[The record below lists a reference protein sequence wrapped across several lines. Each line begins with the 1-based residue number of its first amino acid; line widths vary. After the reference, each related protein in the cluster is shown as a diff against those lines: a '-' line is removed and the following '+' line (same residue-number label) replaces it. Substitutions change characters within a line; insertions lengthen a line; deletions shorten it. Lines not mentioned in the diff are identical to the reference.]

1 MDMEVTST
9 FVEEKEEIEVVKE
22 VELSDLDLMLQSV
35 GEELKISAER
45 KELEIGEKVSP
56 NTEIKRILKEI
67 PGGLWT
73 KGIGRRKRCR
83 HNLDAKNNNSKMVTC
98 DKNCEEEFDQL
109 KPEVDG
115 EIVELDVNSDKESRI
130 DSQII
135 EDKMKIRDEVLKRM
149 KSGILDPSKSLSE
162 CALSLSKSIWVNN
175 GDANSNTNTNNDT
188 SGTTKLKRLL
198 QLILIADN
206 SRLNSKGEKE
216 KLFESV
222 KMNNDNTKIIFRSND
237 KNGFEAYCY
246 IVWGDENKNDD
257 KNENETRTI
266 STTNN
271 GEKSGEHN
279 AVVHSDNDG
288 FRMTVI
294 HAIKSIV

>member
-1 MDMEVTST
+1 MEISSNT
-9 FVEEKEEIEVVKE
+9 VEQKEEIEVVKE

-45 KELEIGEKVSP
+45 KEQEIGEKVSP
-56 NTEIKRILKEI
+56 HTEIRGNLKEI

-83 HNLDAKNNNSKMVTC
+83 HNLDAKNNGSKMSC
-98 DKNCEEEFDQL
+98 DSNCEEDIDQL
-109 KPEVDG
+109 KPDIDG
-115 EIVELDVNSDKESRI
+115 ETIELDANSDRQARI
-130 DSQII
+130 NSQIN
-135 EDKMKIRDEVLKRM
+135 EEKVKVRDEVLKKM
-149 KSGILDPSKSLSE
+149 KSGTLDPSKSLSE

-175 GDANSNTNTNNDT
+175 SDINSNTNTNNDA

-237 KNGFEAYCY
+237 KNGFEAFCY
-246 IVWGDENKNDD
+246 IVWGNENKNEVENER
-257 KNENETRTI
+257 NENSIIR
-266 STTNN
+266 NN
-271 GEKSGEHN
+271 GEKNGEHN
-279 AVVHSDNDG
+279 AVVQSDNDG

-294 HAIKSIV
+294 QAMKSIV